1 MVLIVTIAVF
11 TAIVLGVLAIY
22 WLLESR
28 RESLSQRLKEISAPA
43 PRGESSGG
51 ENVRSRFAGV
61 LKRFKREGRIQDQI
75 VDMVTS
81 EQPTVARMRLIQAGF
96 RHPASLQTYLIVRI
110 VLPVVL
116 FLLAASFAKSM
127 GMVNQKIIF
136 LGLLGLFF
144 GFLFPIA
151 FIRWKIRKRQEE
163 LTDYLPDAL
172 DLLVVCVEAGL
183 GLNASFVKIS
193 EEFKLNSP
201 TLSDEFDIVNREMV
215 AGKPRI
221 EALRSLT
228 DRTGVEEVKSLVAM
242 LIQTEKL
249 GTSLAQSLRVH
260 SDSLRTKRRQRAE
273 EAAAKT
279 TIKLVF
285 PLVFLLFPALFVVI
299 LGPGFIQ
306 IAKVLLPAMGVGK

>member
-81 EQPTVARMRLIQAGF
+81 EQPTVTRMRLIQAGF

-136 LGLLGLFF
+136 LG
-144 GFLFPIA
+144 
-151 FIRWKIRKRQEE
+151 
-163 LTDYLPDAL
+163 
-172 DLLVVCVEAGL
+172 
-183 GLNASFVKIS
+183 
-193 EEFKLNSP
+193 
-201 TLSDEFDIVNREMV
+201 
-215 AGKPRI
+215 
-221 EALRSLT
+221 
-228 DRTGVEEVKSLVAM
+228 
-242 LIQTEKL
+242 
-249 GTSLAQSLRVH
+249 
-260 SDSLRTKRRQRAE
+260 
-273 EAAAKT
+273 
-279 TIKLVF
+279 
-285 PLVFLLFPALFVVI
+285 
-299 LGPGFIQ
+299 
-306 IAKVLLPAMGVGK
+306 VLH

>member
-1 MVLIVTIAVF
+1 LVLFLAIAVF
-11 TAIVLGVLAIY
+11 MATALAVLALY
-22 WLLESR
+22 WLVESQ
-28 RESLSQRLKEISAPA
+28 RESLPQRLKEISQTPSEAGSSW
-43 PRGESSGG
+43 GERIG
-51 ENVRSRFAGV
+51 SRISGV
-61 LKRFKREGRIQDQI
+61 LERFKRKSRIQDDI
-75 VDMVTS
+75 VAMVTS
-81 EQPTVARMRLIQAGF
+81 EQYTGTRLQLIQAGF
-96 RHPASLQTYLIVRI
+96 RRPGSYQVYFWVRA

-116 FLLAASFAKSM
+116 FLLALSFGKVM
-127 GMVNQKIIF
+127 GMENQKVFF
-136 LGLLGLFF
+136 LGLLGLLF
-144 GFLFPIA
+144 GILSPIA
-151 FIRWKIRKRQEE
+151 VVRWKIRKRQEE

-228 DRTGVEEVKSLVAM
+228 ERTGVEEVKSLVAM

-260 SDSLRTKRRQRAE
+260 SDTLRTKRRQRAE

-299 LGPGFIQ
+299 LGPGMIQ
-306 IAKVLLPAMGVGK
+306 IVKVLFPVVTGNR